1 MRGCGQ
7 ALGEV
12 LKALGYKEAVVAL
25 YAGYPFGE
33 YSKDREPTFGA
44 RARQQ
49 HGLSSN
55 KMALI
60 TWIVMQCASTT
71 HEH

>member
-44 RARQQ
+44 GPANNMDYPRTR
-49 HGLSSN
+49 
-55 KMALI
+55 
-60 TWIVMQCASTT
+60 WP
-71 HEH
+71 